1 MPRMD
6 GWTVLS
12 ALMADPDLRD
22 IPVIMLTI
30 VDDKRT
36 GYALGASDY
45 LSKPIDRAR
54 LLSVLARHRRDLPI
68 LVVDDDPGVRQL
80 LPARLP

>member
-1 MPRMD
+1 MRRFLNKEGFRVLAVGGGEDGLRIARAAARCDHAGCHDARMD

-30 VDDKRT
+30 VDDSTPAMRSARRT
-36 GYALGASDY
+36 T
-45 LSKPIDRAR
+45 
-54 LLSVLARHRRDLPI
+54 
-68 LVVDDDPGVRQL
+68 
-80 LPARLP
+80 